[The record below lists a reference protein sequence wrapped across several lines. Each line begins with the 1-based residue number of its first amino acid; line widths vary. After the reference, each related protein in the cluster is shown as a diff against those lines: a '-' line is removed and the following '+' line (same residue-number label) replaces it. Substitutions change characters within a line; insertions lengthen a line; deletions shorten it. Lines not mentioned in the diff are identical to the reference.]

1 MSVAFGDSPLYLVAH
16 TLCATRYRGDVTA
29 SSFIAA
35 ALAADPLFCDLLANV
50 PLHLEHEVAV
60 ERVLEF
66 KQISFIAVTGIAD
79 SIAEHVQGISQQLAL
94 DVVTFS
100 PNGLNSSK
108 TWPHDPPGRDPG
120 RHGGARNHA
129 MLRVRGGRQLRR

>member
-1 MSVAFGDSPLYLVAH
+1 M
-16 TLCATRYRGDVTA
+16 
-29 SSFIAA
+29 
-35 ALAADPLFCDLLANV
+35 AADPLFCDLLANV

-66 KQISFIAVTGIAD
+66 KQVSFIAVTGMAD

-100 PNGLNSSK
+100 PNGLSSSK
-108 TWPHDPPGRDPG
+108 RGHTTRRAGT
-120 RHGGARNHA
+120 
-129 MLRVRGGRQLRR
+129 RVGMAGLVTMQCSGSAAGDSCAASGWLSR